1 MAALIAGWLAG
12 AAMAML
18 TTATAAA
25 LALRARDS
33 ALVERWI
40 AREVP
45 ATLLAVPVFAGAVVA
60 WTLIGL
66 GAGVI
71 YEVAD
76 MAARPDGLGGPSAT
90 FTIAAAALGVTPALL
105 LGIPWPRLWWLWSA
119 HAAAF
124 AGLFGWLLPWL
135 AGR

>member
-12 AAMAML
+12 AVIAML
-18 TTATAAA
+18 TTASAAG
-25 LALRARDS
+25 LALRARDA

-45 ATLLAVPVFAGAVVA
+45 ATLLAVPIFAGAVVL

-66 GAGVI
+66 GAGAI

-76 MAARPDGLGGPSAT
+76 LAARPDGLGSPSAA
-90 FTIAAAALGVTPALL
+90 FTIAAAALGAAPALL
-105 LGIPWPRLWWLWSA
+105 LGILWPRLWWLWSA

-124 AGLFGWLLPWL
+124 AGLFGWMLPHL

>member
-18 TTATAAA
+18 TTASAAA

-45 ATLLAVPVFAGAVVA
+45 ATLLAVPVFAGAVVV

-76 MAARPDGLGGPSAT
+76 MAARPDGLGSPSAA
-90 FTIAAAALGVTPALL
+90 FTIAAAALGIAPALL
-105 LGIPWPRLWWLWSA
+105 LGIIQPRLWWLWGA

-124 AGLFGWLLPWL
+124 AGLFGWLLPHL